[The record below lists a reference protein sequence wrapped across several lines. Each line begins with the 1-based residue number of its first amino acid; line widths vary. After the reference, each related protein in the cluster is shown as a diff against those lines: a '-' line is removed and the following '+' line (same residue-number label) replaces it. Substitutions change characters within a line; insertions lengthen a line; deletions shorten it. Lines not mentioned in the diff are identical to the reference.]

1 MIFALKMADIAEGV
15 PRGARNH
22 RAAARFNQD
31 KAARASERMPAI
43 MGGTRAPNAPR
54 AADHDVK

>member
-15 PRGARNH
+15 PRGARDH

-31 KAARASERMPAI
+31 EAARANTRMPAI
-43 MGGTRAPNAPR
+43 MGETRAPGAPR